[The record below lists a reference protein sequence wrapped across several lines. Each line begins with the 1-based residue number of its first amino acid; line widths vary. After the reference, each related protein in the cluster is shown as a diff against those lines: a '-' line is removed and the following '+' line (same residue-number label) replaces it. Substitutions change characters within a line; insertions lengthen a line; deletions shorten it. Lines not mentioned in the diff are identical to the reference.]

1 MSGTKPIDSDQ
12 DGGDRLLISLLV
24 NVKKSGLFALG
35 ADATVYVCGRP
46 VLDRDQ
52 QILRFTDISLDVE

>member
-35 ADATVYVCGRP
+35 ADATVYVWGRP